1 MYFMI
6 TMLTTSHI
14 IIMFQ
19 LLPWLQND
27 LERSLQQQMH
37 TMRIP
42 FCTLLWFNLLT
53 IVIIKEVSLF
63 PGSVL
68 KNTL

>member
-1 MYFMI
+1 
-6 TMLTTSHI
+6 
-14 IIMFQ
+14 MFQ